1 MTSPTPL
8 RDLSASADAKRKAG
22 VAAADCAD
30 CGEHADHGAAGRDT
44 ASPRGAGGAATGQPD
59 AGGLHNVL
67 IEVAARVG
75 AAGMLSLFAYA
86 AITQWRAAPS
96 RITLLLLVVSAF
108 VTVGLSLFSRVPVK
122 RDWRPLAFICS
133 MGGTYY
139 FLAVRLAPGSHL
151 VPEDVGA
158 GLQLLGIFWQLFAK
172 ASLRRSF
179 GILPANRG
187 VVSRGAYRFVRHPMY
202 LGYFITDMG
211 FLLVNFGLQNLLV
224 YSCQFALQV
233 VRIVR
238 EEQLLSADAGYRRYR
253 TQTRY
258 RVIPGVF

>member
-8 RDLSASADAKRKAG
+8 RDMPSEANAPAACTSAEDQR
-22 VAAADCAD
+22 
-30 CGEHADHGAAGRDT
+30 
-44 ASPRGAGGAATGQPD
+44 SPSSRRA
-59 AGGLHNVL
+59 LVE
-67 IEVAARVG
+67 IAARVG
-75 AAGMLSLFAYA
+75 AASMLSLFAYG
-86 AITQWRAAPS
+86 AIRQWLAAPQ

-108 VTVGLSLFSRVPVK
+108 VTIGLSLFSRIPAK

-139 FLAVRLAPGSHL
+139 FLAVRLSPGSQL

-158 GLQLLGIFWQLFAK
+158 VLQLLGIFWQLFAK

-202 LGYFITDMG
+202 LGYFMTDMG

-238 EEQLLSADAGYRRYR
+238 EEQLLSHDDGYRSYK
-253 TQTRY
+253 TRVRF
-258 RVIPGVF
+258 RVIPGLF

>member
-1 MTSPTPL
+1 MEEKASETAEL
-8 RDLSASADAKRKAG
+8 AACACASASAPTSAEEASSPSLR
-22 VAAADCAD
+22 
-30 CGEHADHGAAGRDT
+30 HA
-44 ASPRGAGGAATGQPD
+44 
-59 AGGLHNVL
+59 LVE
-67 IEVAARVG
+67 IAARVG
-75 AAGMLSLFAYA
+75 AASMLSLFGYA
-86 AITQWRAAPS
+86 AIRQWLAAPQ

-108 VTVGLSLFSRVPVK
+108 VTVGLSLFSRVPIQ
-122 RDWRPLAFICS
+122 RDWRPLAFICA

-139 FLAVRLAPGSHL
+139 FLAVRLSPGSHL
-151 VPEDVGA
+151 VPENVGA
-158 GLQLLGIFWQLFAK
+158 ALQLLGIFWQLFAK

-202 LGYFITDMG
+202 LGYFMTDMG

-238 EEQLLSADAGYRRYR
+238 EEQLLSADDGYRSYK
-253 TQTRY
+253 TRVRF

>member
-8 RDLSASADAKRKAG
+8 RDMPSEANAPAACASAEDQS
-22 VAAADCAD
+22 
-30 CGEHADHGAAGRDT
+30 
-44 ASPRGAGGAATGQPD
+44 SPSSRRA
-59 AGGLHNVL
+59 LVE
-67 IEVAARVG
+67 IAARVG
-75 AAGMLSLFAYA
+75 AASMLSLFAYG
-86 AITQWRAAPS
+86 AIRQWLAAPQ

-108 VTVGLSLFSRVPVK
+108 VTIGLSLFSRIPAK

-139 FLAVRLAPGSHL
+139 FLAVRLSPGSQL

-158 GLQLLGIFWQLFAK
+158 VLQLLGIFWQLFAK

-202 LGYFITDMG
+202 LGYFMTDMG

-238 EEQLLSADAGYRRYR
+238 EEQLLSHDDGYRSYK
-253 TQTRY
+253 TRVRF
-258 RVIPGVF
+258 RVIPGLF